1 LLAVAIVGMPVA
13 AGIAILKY
21 RLYEIDVVISKTLLV
36 GLLAAF
42 ATVVYVVVV
51 VVVGALI
58 GSRGPQPSV
67 LLAVVATAIVALAFQ
82 PVRARAQRLAD
93 RLVYGE
99 RATPY
104 DVLSDLSERLSGAF
118 SADDLIPRM
127 ARTLAEGT
135 GAARADVWLRQE
147 DRLVTAGSWP
157 LEAPRLAPVAID
169 GDHVALELD
178 GADLTAP
185 VRHQGE
191 LLGAVTISKR
201 PGEQA
206 TPLEERL
213 VRDLAAQA
221 GLVLSNVHLI
231 QELRASRQRL
241 VAAQDEERRK
251 IERNLHDGAQQQLV
265 ALAVK
270 QRLAEGLIERDPIRA
285 RGLMEELLTETT
297 EALETLRDLAHGI
310 YPPLLADKGLAAALA
325 AQARRASVP
334 VEVQVDDLPRY
345 TTELEAAVYFC
356 CLEALQNVVKYARAS
371 RATVTLSADEH
382 ALTFVVEDDGVG
394 FETNGTPLGT
404 GLRGMRDRLE
414 ALGGSFDVTSRPG
427 SGTTVMGRLP
437 TGAAP

>member
-1 LLAVAIVGMPVA
+1 
-13 AGIAILKY
+13 
-21 RLYEIDVVISKTLLV
+21 
-36 GLLAAF
+36 
-42 ATVVYVVVV
+42 
-51 VVVGALI
+51 
-58 GSRGPQPSV
+58 
-67 LLAVVATAIVALAFQ
+67 
-82 PVRARAQRLAD
+82 
-93 RLVYGE
+93 
-99 RATPY
+99 
-104 DVLSDLSERLSGAF
+104 
-118 SADDLIPRM
+118 
-127 ARTLAEGT
+127 
-135 GAARADVWLRQE
+135 
-147 DRLVTAGSWP
+147 VTAGSWP

-334 VEVQVDDLPRY
+334 VGVQVDDLPRY